1 MILCPP
7 DPLNLMS
14 LILANQFWIDWDK
27 YSLWEKTFQIIIC
40 SIFWPFYTE
49 TANNISSVNKYN
61 SIQTINCTTRAIMR
75 RRSPSVTGAVL
86 LKQLGWELLI
96 ITKPNLL
103 LSHSSYWNPPTGS
116 ENWKVFKRWIFSTLD
131 GFDLL
136 ICEPAIP
143 QIPTYFHLESSVH
156 NMYEVNSPQRYLSN
170 LSNLSC
176 RWSSTN
182 SLGCADFYRC
192 LNVGTSR
199 HYLICN
205 LYSGL
210 WVVQNEEKKSATQ
223 WLRMRSAVFREGGE
237 VAGLWRRP
245 NPSQPVQAPRLKNHH
260 VSEIQIAM
268 YVSILSTSY
277 VGWHS
282 PQQHSLPERLKVYG
296 SILGFYQTFWIHFLA
311 LTIEAGQVEFKARG
325 GFLWSVRG
333 TSFGLQY

>member
-1 MILCPP
+1 MLLLWVAPWQWQPWLGGGTITGLWLGRHFLWLGKDRILRLMILCPP

-75 RRSPSVTGAVL
+75 RRSPSATGAVS

-103 LSHSSYWNPPTGS
+103 LSHSLYWKPLTGS

-170 LSNLSC
+170 LSC

-192 LNVGTSR
+192 LNVGMSR

-210 WVVQNEEKKSATQ
+210 CSCSEWRKKQLPNGCEWEVQFSE
-223 WLRMRSAVFREGGE
+223 RE
-237 VAGLWRRP
+237 
-245 NPSQPVQAPRLKNHH
+245 
-260 VSEIQIAM
+260 
-268 YVSILSTSY
+268 
-277 VGWHS
+277 
-282 PQQHSLPERLKVYG
+282 
-296 SILGFYQTFWIHFLA
+296 
-311 LTIEAGQVEFKARG
+311 
-325 GFLWSVRG
+325 VR
-333 TSFGLQY
+333 